1 MSTCSRCGAASGEDA
16 RFCAACGAPLVGLP
30 EREARKVVTILSATW
45 SSRRSSPSVSTRR
58 RSSVFLARYFVGA
71 RTIVER
77 HGGTIEKFIGDAV
90 CAVFGM
96 PTVREDDALRG
107 VRAAVELRDAVVSLD
122 AQLGSPG
129 LATRIGV
136 NTDEVFAGGTDLS
149 VAGDAVWTAKRLEEA
164 APRGGILL
172 GPTTW
177 ALVRGEVDAEQLPP
191 VPLKGSRSRSTS
203 SC

>member
-1 MSTCSRCGAASGEDA
+1 
-16 RFCAACGAPLVGLP
+16 
-30 EREARKVVTILSATW
+30 VTILFCDL
-45 SSRRSSPSVSTRR
+45 VESTKLAER
-58 RSSVFLARYFVGA
+58 FDPEARYFVGA

-107 VRAAVELRDAVVSLD
+107 VRAAVELRDAVLSLD
-122 AQLGSPG
+122 AQLGPG
-129 LATRIGV
+129 LAARIGV
-136 NTDEVFAGGTDLS
+136 NTGEVFAAGHDLS

-164 APRGGILL
+164 APRDGILL

-177 ALVRGEVDAEQLPP
+177 ALVAGPAEGKGGSDRRVPPEGAPAGRPRRRPPARLPP
-191 VPLKGSRSRSTS
+191 RRTRP
-203 SC
+203 